1 MDGKEK
7 EQFEALYGR
16 HCRALKLQGKSEKT
30 IDSYSRSVRR
40 LAEYFGRCPDDLCR
54 DDMRLYFADL
64 VDSHSWSTV
73 KVDRNGIQFFW
84 RHVLNREWDWVEIVK
99 PPQFRTIPDVLT
111 TGETAL
117 LMNTVEKLR
126 HRVCLFTIY
135 SMGLRLGEGLRLEV
149 SDIDSALMKV
159 HIRGGKGRKDRLVPL
174 PRRTLGLLRTY
185 WATHRNPRLI
195 FPNMLGGV
203 QHIRDTVRPMDE
215 GGVQSALKAALRDCG
230 ISKRISVH
238 SLRHSFATHLVEAG
252 VHLRLIQEL
261 LGHSNIRT
269 TAIYTHLTEPSH
281 QKGSEAVNL
290 IMDGMKIS
298 PR

>member
-1 MDGKEK
+1 MDRKEK
-7 EQFEALYGR
+7 EQFELLYEG

-40 LAEYFGRCPDDLCR
+40 LADYFGRCPDDVGK
-54 DDMRLYFADL
+54 DEMRLYFADL

-84 RHVLNREWDWVEIVK
+84 KHVLNREWDWVEIVK
-99 PPQFRTIPDVLT
+99 PPQFKTIPDVLT
-111 TGETAL
+111 IGETAL

-126 HRVCLFTIY
+126 YRVCLFAIY
-135 SMGLRLGEGLRLEV
+135 SMGLRLNEGIHLEV
-149 SDIDSALMKV
+149 GDIDSRRMKV
-159 HIRGGKGRKDRLVPL
+159 HIRGGKGRKDRFVPL
-174 PRRTLGLLRTY
+174 PCKTLRLLRAY
-185 WATHRNPRLI
+185 WVTHRNPCLL
-195 FPNMLGGV
+195 FPNMLGGA
-203 QHIRDTVRPMDE
+203 QHVRDTGRTMDE
-215 GGVQSALKAALRDCG
+215 GGVQSALKAALGDCG
-230 ISKRISVH
+230 IHKRISVH

-261 LGHSNIRT
+261 LGHSNVKT

-281 QKGSEAVNL
+281 QKESEAINL
-290 IMDGMKIS
+290 IMNGMNIN